1 MKKKFFKIMAFC
13 LCTISLSISLCS
25 CGFIDGVFD
34 FADTIIGTD
43 NSSNKQNGSSSSSG
57 TVDSSES
64 STIVESVYVYEK
76 IFDYGDYTV
85 TCPYYVVC
93 HVGDTFE
100 VNITASNFSNLTY
113 EVLIVAG
120 CDDYFSINGHT
131 VTALSTCSWQLVAKV
146 VEIDIWYAIEVEVLV

>member
-1 MKKKFFKIMAFC
+1 MKKKFLKIMAFC

-25 CGFIDGVFD
+25 CSFIDGVFD
-34 FADTIIGTD
+34 LADTIIGTD
-43 NSSNKQNGSSSSSG
+43 NSSNKQNGSSNGSG
-57 TVDSSES
+57 TVDSS
-64 STIVESVYVYEK
+64 TAVESAYVYEK
-76 IFDYGDYTV
+76 TVDYGDYTV
-85 TCPYYVVC
+85 TYPYYVVC

-100 VNITASNFSNLTY
+100 INITASNFSNLTY

-120 CDDYFSINGHT
+120 RDDYFSINGYS